1 MQMKKLLTPQC
12 TLAGVSG
19 VSKKRLLETI
29 ADFASTLF
37 PETDSEDIFDAL
49 IERERLGSTGVGE
62 GVAIPHC
69 RLKKC
74 DDAIGILM
82 QLTDPIDFDS
92 IDGAPVDLVFTLLV
106 PEAAVNSHLESL
118 QVIATN
124 FYQQEYRDALRSSTN
139 DMELYAAA
147 TEDRDE

>member
-1 MQMKKLLTPQC
+1 MRINKLLTPEC

-19 VSKKRLLETI
+19 VSKKRLFETI

-37 PETDSEDIFDAL
+37 PETDSEDIFDCL

-69 RLKKC
+69 RLEKC
-74 DDAIGILM
+74 DAAIGILM
-82 QLTDPIDFDS
+82 QLSEPIDFDA
-92 IDGAPVDLVFTLLV
+92 IDSVPVDLVFTLLV

-124 FYQQEYRDALRSSTN
+124 FNKPEYREALRNAQT
-139 DMELYAAA
+139 DMELYVAA
-147 TEDRDE
+147 TEESV